1 MTRTAL
7 IGLGAIGAAYAS
19 RFVAS
24 GEPLQVVADPVRA
37 ERYRAQA
44 TVING
49 VPHHFDVVDPGSA
62 TPADL
67 VLVAV
72 KFGQLGA
79 AIDLLR
85 PVVGEGTVVLS
96 LLNGISSEQ
105 VLAAAFPQARV
116 LLAVSAGIDAV
127 RDGRDVR
134 FTSVGVI
141 SYGEPSNRAPCSD
154 AVRLAGGIFDR
165 AGIAHDVPADMVH
178 TLWWKFLVNVGV
190 NQVSALL
197 KAPYAMFQRPGSPA
211 RDVMLAAQREV
222 IALAN
227 AEGVGLGEADLQ
239 RWLDL
244 LNTLGPANYT
254 SMAQDAIAGRPT
266 EVDIFA
272 GAVMERGASHGLD
285 VPVNTTL
292 YGLLKAAE
300 QLADPA
306 R

>member
-1 MTRTAL
+1 MVRSAL

-24 GEPLQVVADPVRA
+24 GVPLQVVADPDRA
-37 ERYRAQA
+37 EHYRCEA

-49 VPHHFDVVDPGSA
+49 VPHHFDVVEPSRA
-62 TPADL
+62 APADL
-67 VLVAV
+67 VVVAV
-72 KFGQLGA
+72 KYGQLAA
-79 AIDLLR
+79 AIELLR
-85 PVVGEGTVVLS
+85 PVVAEGTVVLS

-134 FTSVGVI
+134 FTSLGVI
-141 SYGEPSNRAPCSD
+141 SYGEPHNRAPFSD
-154 AVRLAGGIFDR
+154 AVRLAGGVFDR
-165 AGIAHDVPADMVH
+165 AGIAHDVPGDMVH

-190 NQVSALL
+190 NQVSAVL

-211 RDVMLAAQREV
+211 RGVMLAAQREV
-222 IALAN
+222 IAVAN
-227 AEGVGLGEADLQ
+227 AEGVELGEADLH

-244 LNTLGPANYT
+244 LNTLGPGNYT
-254 SMAQDAIAGRPT
+254 SMAQDAMAGRPT

-272 GAVMERGASHGLD
+272 GEVMERGAVHGLD

-292 YGLLKAAE
+292 FGLLKAAE
-300 QLADPA
+300 QLADA
-306 R
+306 AN